1 MQLSGGHLSREALR
15 SLPGAA
21 DGLVRKYIDKKG
33 RRRHA
38 GIAAKLK
45 SSQRLGLTVRDTQRL
60 GLMILFNLICIEPR
74 SYTAEFGSCIAD
86 VALTPL
92 QDRSLEISLDG
103 FGLVV
108 CVQL

>member
-60 GLMILFNLICIEPR
+60 GLMILFNLICIY
-74 SYTAEFGSCIAD
+74 SQGAIQ
-86 VALTPL
+86 L
-92 QDRSLEISLDG
+92 SLDHA
-103 FGLVV
+103 LRMWH
-108 CVQL
+108 